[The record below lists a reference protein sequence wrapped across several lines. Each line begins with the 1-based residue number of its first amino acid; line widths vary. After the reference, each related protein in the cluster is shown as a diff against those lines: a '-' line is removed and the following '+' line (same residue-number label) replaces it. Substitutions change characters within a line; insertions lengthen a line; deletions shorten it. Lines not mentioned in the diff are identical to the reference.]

1 MPTKK
6 TDDAYDV
13 LIIGGGQ
20 AGIPLAHALARRG
33 KRVALAERKQLGGS
47 CVNFGCTPT
56 KAVIASAKVAQLARR
71 GYEFGLR
78 IPKVG
83 VDFPRVLGRAKG
95 IVAQSRIALR
105 KGLEETANPKLLWG
119 HARFEGKRRKLFRIR
134 VGHQPVIARQ
144 VVLDTGTR
152 SLIPEVEGLDRI
164 DFLEAG
170 NWLENPELPDHLAV
184 IGGSYTGLEMAQFY
198 RRMGSRV
205 TVIEAGPRITAREDR
220 DVSTALQHF
229 LEAEEITFR
238 LNTRLARV
246 RRVRGRLHLTLRE
259 GRKSSALSA
268 SHLFLAT
275 GRKPNTDDLG
285 LERVGVRLGKD
296 GIVKT
301 DKRLATNVRGIWA
314 AGDIRGGPMFTHT
327 AWDDYRVLS
336 SQIGGDR
343 SRTTDRIVPYAIYTD
358 PQLGRAGL
366 TEEEAR
372 RKRHRVRIGRYEM
385 KKNGKAKEI
394 GEPGGFV
401 KIVVDSRTKRIL
413 GAAVLAAEGAEL
425 IHLCI
430 DIMNAK
436 APYTVIRDAV
446 YIHPTLAEAVQSAVS
461 SLE

>member
-1 MPTKK
+1 MPAKK
-6 TDDAYDV
+6 SDDAYDV

-20 AGIPLAHALARRG
+20 AGIPLAHALARKGR
-33 KRVALAERKQLGGS
+33 RVALAERKHLGGS

-71 GYEFGLR
+71 GYEFGLN
-78 IPKVG
+78 IPRVG
-83 VDFPRVLGRAKG
+83 VDLPRVLGRAKG
-95 IVAQSRIALR
+95 IVAQSQIALR
-105 KGLEETANPKLLWG
+105 KGLEEKDNPKLLWG
-119 HARFEGKRRKLFRIR
+119 HARFEGRNGKVFRLR
-134 VGHQPVIARQ
+134 VGKESIAARQ
-144 VVLDTGTR
+144 VVLNTGTR
-152 SLIPEVEGLDRI
+152 SRIPSIEGLERV

-170 NWLENPELPDHLAV
+170 NWLERPVLPDHLV
-184 IGGSYTGLEMAQFY
+184 VVGGSYTGLEMSQFY

-205 TVIEAGPRITAREDR
+205 TVIEEGPRVTEREDR
-220 DVSTALQHF
+220 DVAGALQQF
-229 LEAEEITFR
+229 LEAEEIVFR
-238 LNTRLARV
+238 LDTRLARV
-246 RRVRGRLHLTLRE
+246 QEVRGGLRLTLRA
-259 GRKSSALSA
+259 GRKSSGLSA

-301 DKRLATNVRGIWA
+301 DNRLATNVRGIWA

-336 SQIGGDR
+336 SQIAGDR

-358 PQLGRAGL
+358 PQLGRAGM

-372 RKRHRVRIGRYEM
+372 RARRRVRVGRYEM

-394 GEPGGFV
+394 GEPGGFIKV
-401 KIVVDSRTKRIL
+401 IVDPGTKRLL

-436 APYTVIRDAV
+436 APFTAIRDAV
-446 YIHPTLAEAVQSAVS
+446 HIHPTLAEAVQSAVS